1 MAGRMAG
8 AKGRSQGRPFFFAPH
23 SRRTHRAMRKPL
35 LPLLLLLAACT
46 STAPATSPMPATATT
61 ADNCHESYT
70 TINATLWMQTS
81 AEYAAIT
88 REVYETAGRTL
99 DAALADPAW
108 TAAVEQTHV
117 DASMPPAIILDI
129 DETILDTSGHQALQI
144 RNNDVY
150 TEAGWHEWAMHD
162 QSRAIDAAR
171 DFLLGAQKRGV
182 NIFYVTNRDIDLE
195 QPLRATLTRLGFPLT
210 AESLLMRGQRPEWKT
225 SDKSPRRAFLATKYR
240 VIMLF
245 GDDLNDFAFATG
257 KPLAERN
264 AIVTAHV
271 GDLGR
276 KWFVLPNPVYG
287 SWEGAAS
294 SMRGTP
300 CEQLQ
305 KKIDALRP

>member
-1 MAGRMAG
+1 
-8 AKGRSQGRPFFFAPH
+8 
-23 SRRTHRAMRKPL
+23 MRKPL
-35 LPLLLLLAACT
+35 LPLFLLVAACT
-46 STAPATSPMPATATT
+46 STAPVPAPSPATAAAA
-61 ADNCHESYT
+61 ADNCHEPYA

-81 AEYAAIT
+81 AEYVAIT

-99 DAALADPAW
+99 DAALADRAW
-108 TAAVEQTHV
+108 TAAVEQTHA

-144 RNNDVY
+144 RNNEVY

-171 DFLLGAQKRGV
+171 DFLLDAQKRGV

-195 QPLRATLTRLGFPLT
+195 PALRATLTRLGFPLGADT
-210 AESLLMRGQRPEWKT
+210 LLMRGQRPEWKT
-225 SDKSPRRAFLATKYR
+225 SDKSARRAFLAQKYR

-245 GDDLNDFAFATG
+245 GDDLNDFAFANG
-257 KPLAERN
+257 KSLADRN
-264 AIVTAHV
+264 AIVAAHLA
-271 GDLGR
+271 DLGR

-287 SWEGAAS
+287 GWEGAAS
-294 SMRGTP
+294 SLHGTG

-305 KKIDALRP
+305 RKIDALRP